1 MKRKLALFLVLAL
14 VLSLVPANVFAS
26 SSNSISKTPGI
37 DSDTVFTTS
46 NAPVLR
52 VEESNTGDFTSET
65 FQLVLTNAEW
75 HYTNTT
81 AGRAAFSNLIEDYIE
96 ANDLDG
102 TGATM
107 CVADVNVLSSTK
119 LEVGI
124 SIPATHTGDEYFLKI
139 PMVTDF
145 DEDGQATVAVKPLDS
160 ALSSGTFTF
169 AVVGDSSTTTEI
181 ADTTDF
187 GDATTTLE
195 DITIEENSIGTFEG
209 TAGNVITLKLTDTD
223 FSWVT
228 TGATVSLSGGFGSG
242 TLALTVDSSDK
253 NIVTFPAGALLSTT
267 QRGTITISGL
277 QVNPS
282 NDASYGDVKVKVY
295 DEKDEMTEET
305 IVVGTYGDYA
315 VTVTADDETADLPVL
330 YAGDYSSDEDDMMLS
345 EMVIEEVVP
354 DSIDGD
360 RSIVVQFPD
369 WVHITEAPALN
380 DTDNDNI
387 GTIVDEGEF
396 AAGDNS
402 FEFSLLNKSTTST
415 GEIHLEFP
423 VTIEAGNAGDIVATV
438 SGRAI
443 SEEFKVTLGVAKAP
457 ITVTAEAS
465 DVKIGTQGQAAA
477 KITIV
482 EAADAVIGDNSDSGS
497 AMTGYTSN
505 SDVTGNELVLDLGD
519 DFDFSGTPKVE
530 VTKGDLEI
538 DDVEKDGSVLTI
550 TIDQES
556 TEASTIEITG
566 VSVDVDRTVAEGGY
580 TLSVG
585 GGAIVKNWYDDE
597 DEATTAGQDI
607 FFEDSDTAAEVA
619 YLNVVTP
626 APTDTT
632 ATAKVVFTI
641 DAKDYKVGDTVV
653 TGDATPFIDGNNRT
667 MLPLRAMA
675 TALGVTDA
683 NISWNE
689 TERSVTIFKGDR
701 VIKVVIGQSS
711 FLLNGTPVPMDTVAV
726 IKDSRTFLPV
736 RALGQAMGKV
746 VTWDEATRTV
756 TLQ

>member
-14 VLSLVPANVFAS
+14 VLSLVPVNVFAS

-37 DSDTVFTTS
+37 DSDQAYTIDATGNVGGAST
-46 NAPVLR
+46 LR
-52 VEESNTGDFTSET
+52 IEESNVGDFTSET
-65 FQLVLTNAEW
+65 FQLILANAEW
-75 HYTNTT
+75 NYANKANFQTWMAKHIKDSATT
-81 AGRAAFSNLIEDYIE
+81 
-96 ANDLDG
+96 G
-102 TGATM
+102 TI
-107 CVADVNVLSSTK
+107 DVRVSVLSDTK

-124 SIPATHTGDEYFLKI
+124 DVTANTVDELFFKV
-139 PMVTDF
+139 PMVTNF
-145 DEDGQATVAVKPLDS
+145 DEDGAATVTVKPVDS

-187 GDATTTLE
+187 GDATTTIE

-209 TAGNVITLKLTDTD
+209 TTGNKIFLKLVDTD
-223 FSWVT
+223 FSWVEDN
-228 TGATVSLSGGFGSG
+228 ATVTLSGGFGSS
-242 TLALTVDSSDK
+242 TVALTVDSGDS
-253 NIVTFPAGALLSTT
+253 NIAYFDASGLLSTT

-282 NDASYGDVKVKVY
+282 NDAGYGDVKVKVY
-295 DEKDEMTEET
+295 DDEDEMTEET
-305 IVVGTYGDYA
+305 IVIGTYGDYA
-315 VTVTADDETADLPVL
+315 VTVTADDEKADLPVL
-330 YAGDYSSDEDDMMLS
+330 YAGDYSDDEDDMMLS
-345 EMVIEEVVP
+345 ELVIEEVVP

-360 RSIVVQFPD
+360 RSIVVEFPD
-369 WVHITEAPALN
+369 WVHITEAPSLT

-402 FEFSLLNKSTTST
+402 FEFSLSGKSTTST
-415 GEIHLEFP
+415 GEVHLEFP

-438 SGRAI
+438 NGRALND
-443 SEEFKVTLGVAKAP
+443 EFKVTLGVAKAP

-482 EAADAVIGDNSDSGS
+482 EAADAVIGDSSDSGS
-497 AMTGYTSN
+497 NMPGYTNN

-519 DFDFSGTPKVE
+519 DFEFNGTPKVE

-538 DDVEKDGSVLTI
+538 DDVEKDGSILTI

-580 TLSVG
+580 TISVG

-597 DEATTAGQDI
+597 DEATTLAQDI
-607 FFEDSDTAAEVA
+607 FFEDADTAAEVA

-632 ATAKVVFTI
+632 STAKVVFTI
-641 DAKDYKVGDTVV
+641 DSKDYKVGDVV
-653 TGDATPFIDGNNRT
+653 VNGDVAPFIDGANRT

-675 TALGVTDA
+675 NALGVTEA

-689 TERSVTIFKGDR
+689 IERSVTIFKGDR
-701 VIKVVIGQSS
+701 VIKIVIGQSS

-746 VTWDEATRTV
+746 ITWDDATRSV